1 MKPKKDLVGGHE
13 GVGHVVAIGAHSTST
28 KLKVG
33 DRVGIKYIGSSC
45 MDCEPCRKGNEGR
58 AYRILFIV
66 LYSLT
71 FFLCSEC
78 PSMTPTGYVVDGTF
92 QEYAVAAIAHAIPI
106 PESISSEA
114 AAPIMCAVRLS
125 ILILNDTQY

>member
-13 GVGHVVAIGAHSTST
+13 GVGHGVAIGAHSTST

-58 AYRILFIV
+58 AYRIINSVIQPDIL
-66 LYSLT
+66 SLLRMPVYDPHR
-71 FFLCSEC
+71 LCC
-78 PSMTPTGYVVDGTF
+78 
-92 QEYAVAAIAHAIPI
+92 
-106 PESISSEA
+106 
-114 AAPIMCAVRLS
+114 
-125 ILILNDTQY
+125 